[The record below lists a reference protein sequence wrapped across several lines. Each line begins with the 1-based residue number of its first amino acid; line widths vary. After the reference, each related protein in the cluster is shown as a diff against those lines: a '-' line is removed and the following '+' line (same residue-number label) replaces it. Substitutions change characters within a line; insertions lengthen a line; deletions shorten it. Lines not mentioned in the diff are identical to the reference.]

1 MDKLAFLISEGVK
14 NLWRHKLTAI
24 TAIFSVFITLFLIG
38 SLFIVTQN
46 SHHLIEYLR
55 TKYKIEVFFK
65 EEVTNKQ
72 AREIMAAI
80 KVIPGVRSTTL
91 ITKEDA
97 LRIFKD
103 QFGEDIVALL
113 GYNPLPASCVV
124 NINRK
129 QTDMID
135 IQPIISKIK
144 SLKGVDQVNYQGR
157 LIRRIERFYQ
167 KIVRGVS
174 FVVIIVLLLTIIII
188 SNTIKLTI
196 HAKQDLIKA
205 LKLLGATN
213 LFIKVPFLL
222 EAVFQGLIGAG
233 LALIALIGVI
243 QVGNTY
249 LGKLFHVQ
257 VQYDPLLGPIM
268 VGFAIL
274 IGLLTGHRT
283 VTKYLK

>member
-1 MDKLAFLISEGVK
+1 MDKLAFLISEGVR

-38 SLFIVTQN
+38 SLFVITQN
-46 SHHLIEYLR
+46 SHYLIEYLR

-65 EEVTNKQ
+65 AGVTNEQ
-72 AREIMAAI
+72 ARKIMGVI
-80 KVIPGVRSTTL
+80 KEIPGVRSTTL

-103 QFGEDIVALL
+103 QFGEDIVAIL

-129 QTDMID
+129 QPDSVD
-135 IQPIISKIK
+135 IRPLISKIK
-144 SLKGVDQVNYQGR
+144 SLDGVDQVNYQGR
-157 LIRRIERFYQ
+157 LIRRIENFYQ

-174 FVVIIVLLLTIIII
+174 IAVIIILLLTIIII
-188 SNTIKLTI
+188 ANTIKLTI
-196 HAKQDLIKA
+196 HAKQDLIKI

-213 LFIKVPFLL
+213 LFIKIPFLL
-222 EAVFQGLIGAG
+222 EAIFQGLIGAG
-233 LALIALIGVI
+233 LALVALVGVI
-243 QVGNTY
+243 HAGNTY
-249 LGKLFHVQ
+249 LEKLFHMRI
-257 VQYDPLLGPIM
+257 QYDPVVGAIM

-274 IGLLTGHRT
+274 IAFLTGYRT
-283 VTKYLK
+283 VTKYLA